1 MLIYRMVPTG
11 VPESGTSMVFVLLP
25 QKGVGVGLLNL
36 PVVSQV
42 GCRRSHCRVLSR
54 R

>member
-25 QKGVGVGLLNL
+25 QKGVGVGL
-36 PVVSQV
+36 
-42 GCRRSHCRVLSR
+42 C
-54 R
+54 